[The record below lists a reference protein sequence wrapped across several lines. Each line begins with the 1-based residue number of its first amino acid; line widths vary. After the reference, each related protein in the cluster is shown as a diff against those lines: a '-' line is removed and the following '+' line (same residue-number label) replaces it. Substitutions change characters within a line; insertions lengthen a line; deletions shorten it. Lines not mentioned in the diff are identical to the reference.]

1 MLDTG
6 WTNVGQVFVIIL
18 LVTRLLLT
26 KLLQT
31 KKQPHIQII
40 FTMGYQ
46 RASDIR
52 LSLENREISFHLG
65 RTCQDGGNNKVQLKK
80 Q

>member
-31 KKQPHIQII
+31 KKQPHIQYII
-40 FTMGYQ
+40 TMGIEQ
-46 RASDIR
+46 
-52 LSLENREISFHLG
+52 E
-65 RTCQDGGNNKVQLKK
+65 
-80 Q
+80 

>member
-40 FTMGYQ
+40 LAVGYHFMFFILDTPSIF
-46 RASDIR
+46 AEF
-52 LSLENREISFHLG
+52 LEAVCFLCNCRKNG
-65 RTCQDGGNNKVQLKK
+65 
-80 Q
+80 